1 LNKDR
6 EDKMGDL
13 KHQIETGEYRVDPTA
28 VADAIVR
35 RLRDVAAARGEIVRK
50 AERTECNGERPQK
63 ECSYPSISPSPS
75 VNTTPARPLTTD
87 PITVKPASRRA
98 WFDGVFAG
106 FLHSLAGTQ
115 AQSS

>member
-1 LNKDR
+1 MNKDR
-6 EDKMGDL
+6 EDKLGDL

-50 AERTECNGERPQK
+50 AERTDCTGERPQK
-63 ECSYPSISPSPS
+63 ECSYPSRSPSPS
-75 VNTTPARPLTTD
+75 VNTTPVRPRTID
-87 PITVKPASRRA
+87 PIAVKPASRRA

-115 AQSS
+115 TQSS